1 LFGLKGVGKWK
12 VRVGGMKVW
21 RKLRLFGLEYVRVD
35 V

>member
-1 LFGLKGVGKWK
+1 VWGSGKF
-12 VRVGGMKVW
+12 RVGGMKVW